1 MARVRLENV
10 VKAFGSVMAVDRL
23 NLEIRD
29 REFLTLV
36 GPSGCGKST
45 TLRMIAGL
53 EPPTHGDIYFDDRA
67 VTDLPP
73 QARNIAM
80 VFQSYALYPHMTVRE
95 NMSYCLR
102 LQRRPRAEIEERVHT
117 TAALLGINV
126 LLDRRIQQLSG
137 GQQQRVALG
146 RAIIRQPTLFLLD
159 EPLSN
164 LDAKLRVQMRIELV
178 KLHRQ
183 LGTTTIYVTHDQLEA
198 MTMSDRLALMHQ
210 GQLLQCGSPTEVYTR
225 PATRFV
231 AEFVGTPSINILA
244 AQLGEEGG
252 ELMIDLGF
260 GRFALPSELAAQIP
274 RDRRT
279 GRAVFGIRAE
289 DIQVVRDGA
298 LAKGRVSIVEN
309 AGSDLYV
316 YLEVNGTNLTLRVS
330 PDLGLAVG
338 DTVGFAWN
346 RYKAHL
352 FDAVSSRA
360 FF

>member
-1 MARVRLENV
+1 MARVRLDNLG
-10 VKAFGSVMAVDRL
+10 KAFGPIAAVENL

-53 EPPTHGDIYFDDRA
+53 ETPTEGEIYFDDRP
-67 VTDLPP
+67 VTDLSP

-102 LQRRPRAEIEERVHT
+102 LQRRPRAEIEERLQA
-117 TAALLGINV
+117 TAALLGIDH
-126 LLDRRIQQLSG
+126 LLARRIQQLSG

-178 KLHRQ
+178 KLHKQ

-210 GQLLQCGSPTEVYTR
+210 GRLLQCGSPGEVYAR
-225 PATRFV
+225 PASRFV
-231 AEFVGTPSINILA
+231 AEFVGTPSINLLE

-252 ELMIDLGF
+252 ELMVDLGF
-260 GRFALPSELAAQIP
+260 GRFALPSELAAQVP
-274 RDRRT
+274 TDRRS

-289 DIQVVRDGA
+289 DVQVVRDGA
-298 LAKGRVSIVEN
+298 LAKGRVAVVEN
-309 AGSDLYV
+309 AGSDLFI
-316 YLEVNGTNLTLRVS
+316 YLEVNGATLTLRAS
-330 PDLGLAVG
+330 PDVGVAVG
-338 DTVGFAWN
+338 DTVGFALN
-346 RYKAHL
+346 RGRAHL
-352 FDAVSSRA
+352 FDPTSSRA

>member
-1 MARVRLENV
+1 MARVRLQKL
-10 VKAFGSVMAVDRL
+10 VKSFGSVTAVDEL
-23 NLEIRD
+23 DLEIRD

-53 EPPTHGDIYFDDRA
+53 ERPTRGEIYFDDRP
-67 VTDLPP
+67 VTDVPP

-102 LQRRPRAEIEERVHT
+102 LQRLRRTEVEERVRA
-117 TAALLGINV
+117 TAALLGIEP

-146 RAIIRQPTLFLLD
+146 RAIIRQPSLFLLD

-164 LDAKLRVQMRIELV
+164 LDAKLRMQMRIELI
-178 KLHRQ
+178 KLHKQ

-210 GQLLQCGSPTEVYTR
+210 GRLRQCGSPAEVYAR
-225 PATRFV
+225 PAERFV
-231 AEFVGTPSINILA
+231 AEFVGTPSINLLDA
-244 AQLGEEGG
+244 RLGEAGDA
-252 ELMIDLGF
+252 LVLDLGF
-260 GRFALPSELAAQIP
+260 GRLAVPAELAAQVP
-274 RDRRT
+274 ADRRAGPVT
-279 GRAVFGIRAE
+279 FGVRAE
-289 DIQVVRDGA
+289 DIQVVPEGA
-298 LAKGRVSIVEN
+298 LAKGRVSLIEN
-309 AGSDLYV
+309 AGADLYV
-316 YLEVNGTNLTLRVS
+316 YLEVNGATVTVRAS
-330 PDLGLAVG
+330 PDLGLAPG
-338 DTVGFAWN
+338 DAVGFTLN
-346 RYKAHL
+346 RYKTHL
-352 FDAVSSRA
+352 FDPATSRA